1 MGFAPTPEQDAIR
14 KAACV
19 EQDLLIEAGAGTGK
33 TSTLRLL
40 GNDQPNDRHLYI
52 AYNKAIQVE
61 ADASFPANVRCR
73 TAHSLA
79 YGGTIGR
86 YGIRVS
92 GARLGGI
99 QSSELLRQLR
109 ITKSFDIGTD
119 KPLEPKTLAEMVAR
133 TLTRYTTTGDRELT
147 AFHAPRPVGV
157 DDEDVSTDLR
167 AYLAEQANKAWGDYV
182 TPKGKLTFTPNI
194 YLKLWQL
201 SNPKLRFDTIFFD
214 EAQDANGAMA
224 DVVNRQRN
232 LKRRAVGDRCQ
243 ALYEWN
249 GAVDAMARW
258 DWPRLMLTR
267 SFRFGPAIAELAN
280 QWLDYLD
287 ADLRLSGLEAINSQ
301 VCDEIELPDAVLCR
315 TNMGVVDAAL
325 TWLARGRSV
334 AVVGGIGEAARL
346 ARAAAD
352 LRSGRGTDHPDLAA
366 FTDWDEFTYFVK
378 TDPDGEDYKVLV
390 NLIETYGTDAILSL
404 QRRLCDNEADA
415 DVVISTGHKSKGR
428 EWDAVEIGADFAP
441 RDSDDE
447 LGDQPMFTR
456 AQAMLIYVAI
466 TRAKLAVCLGPL
478 AGVL

>member
-1 MGFAPTPEQDAIR
+1 MGFAPTPEQAAIR
-14 KAACV
+14 DAARK
-19 EQDLLIEAGAGTGK
+19 EKDLIIEAGAGTGK

-40 GNDQPNDRHLYI
+40 GNDQPNDRCLYI
-52 AYNKAIQVE
+52 AYNKSIQVE

-79 YGGTIGR
+79 YGGTVGR
-86 YGIRVS
+86 YGTRVS
-92 GARLGGI
+92 AARLGGI
-99 QSSELLRQLR
+99 QSSELLRQLH

-147 AFHAPRPVGV
+147 AFHAPRPIGV
-157 DDEDVSTDLR
+157 DDEEISNDLR
-167 AYLAEQANKAWGDYV
+167 TYLATLANKAWDDYA
-182 TPKGKLTFTPNI
+182 TPKGALTFTPNI

-201 SNPKLRFDTIFFD
+201 GNPKLRFDTIFFD

-249 GAVDAMARW
+249 GAVDAMAKW
-258 DWPRLMLTR
+258 DWTRLMLTQ
-267 SFRFGPAIAELAN
+267 SFRFGTAIATEAN
-280 QWLDYLD
+280 KWLDYLD
-287 ADLRLSGLEAINSQ
+287 ADLRLSGLESINSQ

-315 TNMGVVDAAL
+315 TNMGVIDTAL
-325 TWLARGRSV
+325 SWLAKGRSV

-366 FTDWDEFTYFVK
+366 FDDWDAFTYFVK
-378 TDPDGEDYKVLV
+378 TDPDGEDFRVLV
-390 NLIETYGTDAILSL
+390 DLITTYGTDAILSL
-404 QRRLCDNEADA
+404 QRNLCAKEEDA
-415 DVVISTGHKSKGR
+415 DVVVSTGHKAKGR
-428 EWDAVEIGADFAP
+428 EWDAVTLGASFAP

-447 LGDQPMFTR
+447 TGDQPMFTR
-456 AQAMLIYVAI
+456 AQAMLIYVAV
-466 TRAKLAVCLGPL
+466 TRAKQAVCLGPL